1 MSSDAPK
8 FGFAGLDMRSF
19 IVISSVAI
27 LLVVSAV
34 VNIYLSI
41 EKSNL
46 IAALEDEQQVNSKS
60 KGELKKN
67 VTELEE
73 QISTLERDR
82 VCLESR
88 IKGNGKVVEDLIH
101 QRDALRD
108 KYDKQAE
115 TFERSKL
122 EKDSVT
128 LQQNKLFQLE
138 TENKSFNERIKAVE
152 NEVNPLK
159 KRNQQLKIENELL
172 LDDLSKRKT
181 AIDQLEQRIRGLN
194 SGLKEMQEEKL
205 TLLERIRS
213 ETKRNDD
220 QLTRILDGLVKIEE
234 KERDLAAANKEI
246 VRLLSQI
253 ETSNDNEAKEQS
265 ALKRQHE
272 SEINSLKE
280 LIEKTS
286 TDQGIQ
292 SIISEHQQVK
302 ADLEKLTEL
311 YIANSRARECMK
323 VIICGVCTLN
333 VSHLPT
339 SFCPY
344 CKKVF
349 CTNCIEEWC
358 KKPGGSSCPNCR
370 SSLKDYLSSPIKL
383 QRQLIYSCSSEDCKN
398 PIQNL
403 SAEEGIFTPKCRCG
417 LPFCKDC
424 YLRLEKCP
432 GCDTLVSPS
441 KNDSLKFE
449 IV

>member
-1 MSSDAPK
+1 
-8 FGFAGLDMRSF
+8 
-19 IVISSVAI
+19 
-27 LLVVSAV
+27 
-34 VNIYLSI
+34 
-41 EKSNL
+41 
-46 IAALEDEQQVNSKS
+46 
-60 KGELKKN
+60 
-67 VTELEE
+67 
-73 QISTLERDR
+73 
-82 VCLESR
+82 
-88 IKGNGKVVEDLIH
+88 
-101 QRDALRD
+101 
-108 KYDKQAE
+108 
-115 TFERSKL
+115 
-122 EKDSVT
+122 
-128 LQQNKLFQLE
+128 
-138 TENKSFNERIKAVE
+138 
-152 NEVNPLK
+152 
-159 KRNQQLKIENELL
+159 
-172 LDDLSKRKT
+172 
-181 AIDQLEQRIRGLN
+181 
-194 SGLKEMQEEKL
+194 MQEEKL

-265 ALKRQHE
+265 ALKRKHE

-311 YIANSRARECMK
+311 YIANSRARESMK
-323 VIICGVCTLN
+323 RISCGVCTLN
-333 VSHLPT
+333 VSQLPT

-358 KKPGGSSCPNCR
+358 NKPGGSSCPNCR
-370 SSLKDYLSSPIKL
+370 SSLKDDLSGPIKL
-383 QRQLIYSCSSEDCKN
+383 QRQLVCFCSSEDCKN

-424 YLRLEKCP
+424 YFRLEKCP
-432 GCDTLVSPS
+432 GCDTLVSPG